1 MDDISWA
8 WDLPTGS
15 LLHAGL
21 LVGFLPVDVVAKPLV
36 VRVILD
42 RDHGTLSIGR
52 EDGQRHLAFSGQR
65 HDVVMPHLIVVVVMI
80 H

>member
-1 MDDISWA
+1 MDDNSWA

-21 LVGFLPVDVVAKPLV
+21 LVGFLPAAVDVKPLV

-42 RDHGTLSIGR
+42 RDTGTLSIDHG
-52 EDGQRHLAFSGQR
+52 DGQGHLVFSGKR
-65 HDVVMPHLIVVVVMI
+65 HHVVMGHLIVVAMI
-80 H
+80 T